1 MDRPSRR
8 EAGFTIVEVLV
19 AILILVIGAL
29 ATFGLLSDA
38 IRNTQ
43 RAKGTQVALDRA
55 QQEIEALRSLS
66 YKQLALTATPAA
78 ETNRLSPN
86 YRVLGGTFALV
97 REPPSS
103 YANMVVNGGTLY
115 GGGSVE
121 GGVVSSGPTPFT
133 SGDVSGKIYRY
144 VVWRNDEKCPEAKCP
159 GEQDF
164 KQVVV
169 AVKLDKRSNEPGERG
184 YVEVQSDFVD
194 PTRGP

>member
-1 MDRPSRR
+1 MDRPSTR

-55 QQEIEALRSLS
+55 QQEIEALRSLP
-66 YKQLALTATPAA
+66 YQQLALTATPAA
-78 ETNRLSPN
+78 ETNPLSPN

-103 YANMVVNGGTLY
+103 YANMFVST
-115 GGGSVE
+115 VE
-121 GGVVSSGPTPFT
+121 GKVPPGPEPFS

-144 VVWRNDEKCPEAKCP
+144 VVWRNDDKCGTGCP

-169 AVKLDKRSNEPGERG
+169 AVKLDKRSNESGERG

>member
-1 MDRPSRR
+1 MERPSRK
-8 EAGFTIVEVLV
+8 EGGFTIVEVLV
-19 AILILVIGAL
+19 AILILVMGAL
-29 ATFGLLSDA
+29 ATFGLLTDA

-55 QQEIEALRSLS
+55 QQEIEALRSLP
-66 YKQLALTATPAA
+66 YKQLALTATPTA

-86 YRVLGGTFALV
+86 YRVLAGTFALV

-103 YANMVVNGGTLY
+103 YANMFVNA
-115 GGGSVE
+115 VE
-121 GGVVSSGPTPFT
+121 GKVLPGPEPFS

-144 VVWRNDEKCPEAKCP
+144 VVWRKDEKCGTACSS
-159 GEQDF
+159 GQDF

-169 AVKLDKRSNEPGERG
+169 AVKLDKRSNESGERG

>member
-1 MDRPSRR
+1 MGRPGSR

-19 AILILVIGAL
+19 ALLILVIGAL
-29 ATFGLLSDA
+29 ATFGLLSGA

-55 QQEIEALRSLS
+55 QQEIEALRSIP
-66 YKQLALTATPAA
+66 YQQLALQKTPVA
-78 ETNRLSPN
+78 ETNPLSPN
-86 YRVLGGTFALV
+86 YRVSGGSFALV
-97 REPPSS
+97 REPRNS
-103 YANMVVNGGTLY
+103 YATMVVNKGGLY
-115 GGGSVE
+115 GGGFVE
-121 GGVVSSGPTPFT
+121 GGVVNPEESFS

-144 VVWRNDEKCPEAKCP
+144 VVWRNDDKCGVACP

-164 KQVVV
+164 KQVVI
-169 AVKLDKRSNEPGERG
+169 AVKLDTQSNESAERG

>member
-1 MDRPSRR
+1 MERQSTR

-19 AILILVIGAL
+19 ALFILVIGAL
-29 ATFGLLSDA
+29 ATFGLLTNA

-43 RAKGTQVALDRA
+43 RAKATQVALDRA
-55 QQEIEALRSLS
+55 QQEIEALRSRP
-66 YKQLALTATPAA
+66 YQQLALTKTPVA

-86 YRVLGGTFALV
+86 YRVSSGTFALV

-103 YANMVVNGGTLY
+103 YANMVV
-115 GGGSVE
+115 SAE
-121 GGVVSSGPTPFT
+121 GAVPPGPEPFS

-144 VVWRNDEKCPEAKCP
+144 VVWRNDEKCAAACP

-169 AVKLDKRSNEPGERG
+169 AVKLDKRGNEAGERG

>member
-1 MDRPSRR
+1 MNRPRTR

-19 AILILVIGAL
+19 AIFILVIGAL
-29 ATFGLLSDA
+29 ATFGLLTDA

-43 RAKGTQVALDRA
+43 RAKATQVALDRA
-55 QQEIEALRSLS
+55 QQEIETLRSVP
-66 YKQLALTATPAA
+66 YQQLALTKTPTA
-78 ETNRLSPN
+78 ETNPLSPN
-86 YRVLGGTFALV
+86 YRVSGGTFALV
-97 REPPSS
+97 REPLSS
-103 YANMVVNGGTLY
+103 YANMVVNGGAVA
-115 GGGSVE
+115 GGIVNP
-121 GGVVSSGPTPFT
+121 GPENFS

-144 VVWRNDEKCPEAKCP
+144 VVWRNDEKCGAACP

-169 AVKLDKRSNEPGERG
+169 AVKLDKRSNESGERG

>member
-103 YANMVVNGGTLY
+103 YANMVVNGGSLY
-115 GGGSVE
+115 GGGFVE
-121 GGVVSSGPTPFT
+121 GGLVKPEESFS

-144 VVWRNDEKCPEAKCP
+144 VVWRNDEKCGTSCP

>member
-1 MDRPSRR
+1 MDRPSTS

-29 ATFGLLSDA
+29 ATFGLLTDA

-55 QQEIEALRSLS
+55 QQEIEALRSLP
-66 YKQLALTATPAA
+66 YQQLALTATPAA

-103 YANMVVNGGTLY
+103 YASMVV
-115 GGGSVE
+115 SAVE
-121 GGVVSSGPTPFT
+121 AKLSPGPEPFS

-144 VVWRNDEKCPEAKCP
+144 VVWRNDEKCGASCP

-164 KQVVV
+164 KQIVV
-169 AVKLDKRSNEPGERG
+169 AVKLDKRSNESGERG

>member
-1 MDRPSRR
+1 MDRPSTR

-19 AILILVIGAL
+19 AILILVMGAL

-55 QQEIEALRSLS
+55 QQEIEALRSLP

-86 YRVLGGTFALV
+86 YRVLGGTFALI

-103 YANMVVNGGTLY
+103 YANMVVNGGKLY
-115 GGGSVE
+115 AGGIVE
-121 GGVVSSGPTPFT
+121 GGVVNREESFS

-144 VVWRNDEKCPEAKCP
+144 VVWRNDEKCPEVKCP

-164 KQVVV
+164 KQVVI
-169 AVKLDKRSNEPGERG
+169 AVKLDRRGNESGERG
-184 YVEVQSDFVD
+184 YVEMQSDFVD

>member
-1 MDRPSRR
+1 M
-8 EAGFTIVEVLV
+8 VEVLIAV
-19 AILILVIGAL
+19 LILTLGAL

-55 QQEIEALRSLS
+55 QQEIEALRSLP
-66 YKQLALTATPAA
+66 YQQLALTATPAA
-78 ETNRLSPN
+78 ETNPLSPG

-103 YANMVVNGGTLY
+103 YANMVVST
-115 GGGSVE
+115 VE
-121 GGVVSSGPTPFT
+121 GKVPPGPEPFS

-144 VVWRNDEKCPEAKCP
+144 VVWRNDDKCGTGCP

-164 KQVVV
+164 KQAVV
-169 AVKLDKRSNEPGERG
+169 AVKLNTPGNQAAERG

>member
-55 QQEIEALRSLS
+55 QQEIEALRSLP

-78 ETNRLSPN
+78 ETNRLSPD

-103 YANMVVNGGTLY
+103 YANMVVNGGALY
-115 GGGSVE
+115 GGGAVK
-121 GGVVSSGPTPFT
+121 GGVVNPGPEPFS
-133 SGDVSGKIYRY
+133 SGDVGGKIYRY
-144 VVWRNDEKCPEAKCP
+144 VVWRNDEKCGTSCP

-164 KQVVV
+164 KQIVV

>member
-1 MDRPSRR
+1 MDRPSTR

-29 ATFGLLSDA
+29 ATFGLLTDA

-55 QQEIEALRSLS
+55 QQEIEALRSLP
-66 YKQLALTATPAA
+66 YQQLALTATPAA

-103 YANMVVNGGTLY
+103 YANMVVNGGKLY
-115 GGGSVE
+115 GGGFVE
-121 GGVVSSGPTPFT
+121 GGLVKPEESFS

-144 VVWRNDEKCPEAKCP
+144 VVWRNDDKCGTGCP

>member
-1 MDRPSRR
+1 MDRPSTR

-55 QQEIEALRSLS
+55 QQEIEALRSLT
-66 YKQLALTATPAA
+66 YQQLALTETPAA
-78 ETNRLSPN
+78 ETNRLSPD

-103 YANMVVNGGTLY
+103 YANMVVNGGGLY
-115 GGGSVE
+115 GGGFIK
-121 GGVVSSGPTPFT
+121 GGLVNPEESFS

-144 VVWRNDEKCPEAKCP
+144 VVWRNDEKCPEEKCP

-164 KQVVV
+164 KQAVV

>member
-1 MDRPSRR
+1 MDRPSTR

-19 AILILVIGAL
+19 AVFILVIGAL
-29 ATFGLLSDA
+29 ATFGLLTDA

-43 RAKGTQVALDRA
+43 RAKATQVALDRA
-55 QQEIEALRSLS
+55 QQEIETLRSLP
-66 YKQLALTATPAA
+66 YQQLALTKTPAA

-103 YANMVVNGGTLY
+103 YATMVV
-115 GGGSVE
+115 SAVE
-121 GGVVSSGPTPFT
+121 GKVSPGPEPFS

-144 VVWRNDEKCPEAKCP
+144 VVWRDDEKCGSACP
-159 GEQDF
+159 GVQDF
-164 KQVVV
+164 KQAVV
-169 AVKLDKRSNEPGERG
+169 AVKLDKRGNESGERG

-194 PTRGP
+194 PNRGP